1 MKAGQIEI
9 QVIGA
14 SNAGQLHVMATI
26 ERALKKA
33 YSGPVE
39 SPDLDDERLES
50 GAVVARRPA
59 ESVAFLI
66 TEVVSEGTGEK

>member
-14 SNAGQLHVMATI
+14 PDAGQLHVMATI

-39 SPDLDDERLES
+39 SPEIDDERLES
-50 GAVVARRPA
+50 GLVVARRPS
-59 ESVAFLI
+59 ESCSFLI
-66 TEVVSEGTGEK
+66 KEVITEGTGAK